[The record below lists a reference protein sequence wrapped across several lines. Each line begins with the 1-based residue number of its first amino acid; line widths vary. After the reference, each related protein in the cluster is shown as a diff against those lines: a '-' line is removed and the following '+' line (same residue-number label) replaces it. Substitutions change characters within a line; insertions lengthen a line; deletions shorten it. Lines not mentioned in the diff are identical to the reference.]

1 MRIDFL
7 LSEKGSEVRVNYFTY
22 VNLLFIVKQITFP
35 LQLLSLDTIL
45 LSVSCVSFFVL
56 SFIYYCLLLSF

>member
-1 MRIDFL
+1 VRIDFL